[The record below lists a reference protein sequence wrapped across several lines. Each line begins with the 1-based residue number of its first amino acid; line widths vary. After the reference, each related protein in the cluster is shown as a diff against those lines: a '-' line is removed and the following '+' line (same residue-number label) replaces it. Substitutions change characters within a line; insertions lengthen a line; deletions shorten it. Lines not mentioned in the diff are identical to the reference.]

1 MVAAPRTR
9 FYAISLK
16 PSAVL
21 LVILQGILQSIAAI
35 MRV

>member
-9 FYAISLK
+9 FYAIIIK
-16 PSAVL
+16 PSTV
-21 LVILQGILQSIAAI
+21 LQGILQSIAAI